1 MNNPINPKKVIAL
14 NDALKAAGLL
24 EKDFV
29 EKFVRGSGSGGQKIN
44 KTSSAVFLK
53 HEPSGIEVKVQKSR
67 SREAN
72 RFFARRLLLERYQ
85 AEILGTKTKAE
96 KLREKKKKQKK
107 RRSRRRQEAAT
118 AESPKETIAPE
129 SD

>member
-1 MNNPINPKKVIAL
+1 MSDTIDPKKVAAL
-14 NDALKAAGLL
+14 EKRLLDVGLE

-72 RFFARRLLLERYQ
+72 RFFARRLLMERFESQ
-85 AEILGTKTKAE
+85 VLGKKTKAD
-96 KLREKKKKQKK
+96 KLRAKKKKQKK
-107 RRSRRRQEAAT
+107 RRGRRTKQKTGET
-118 AESPKETIAPE
+118 ESSEVKE
-129 SD
+129 

>member
-1 MNNPINPKKVIAL
+1 MSDTIDPKKVAAL
-14 NDALKAAGLL
+14 EKQLLDAGL
-24 EKDFV
+24 EETDFV

-72 RFFARRLLLERYQ
+72 RFFARRLLLERFESQ
-85 AEILGTKTKAE
+85 VLGKKTKAD
-96 KLREKKKKQKK
+96 KLRAKKKKQKK
-107 RRSRRRQEAAT
+107 RRGRRTKQKTDGTEPSEA
-118 AESPKETIAPE
+118 KE
-129 SD
+129 

>member
-1 MNNPINPKKVIAL
+1 MSDTIDPKKVAAL
-14 NDALKAAGLL
+14 EKQLLDVGLE

-72 RFFARRLLLERYQ
+72 RFFARRLLMERFESQ
-85 AEILGTKTKAE
+85 VLGKKTKAD
-96 KLREKKKKQKK
+96 KLKKKIEKIVKN
-107 RRSRRRQEAAT
+107 E
-118 AESPKETIAPE
+118 
-129 SD
+129 DY